1 MLRVVYDDV
10 SDLPG
15 YRELGQPARFG
26 PGFHG
31 EEVEE
36 AQAFRWMGE
45 EGRLDFVPP
54 DGGDG
59 GDGGDGD
66 DGDEAEARF
75 LELEVF
81 SPFFDLTQTLA
92 FELPEGGEL
101 ASVVPLVHG
110 WAPVSVA
117 VPAGA
122 TGATLRVSK
131 LLPAAHHPADP
142 RALGV
147 RVRRPHL
154 HGDAA
159 RHAVIE
165 RQQSNAVL
173 NLDEMLA
180 GKTELR
186 STPPVLGIDLH
197 GVCNVKPPCVYC
209 EWDGSKALEGDAV
222 DTPFTRQ
229 TVEEWGPFFDHSVSL
244 VNCSIGE
251 PFMMKDTLDDLLD
264 AFGEQGKTLEMTTN
278 GQILTDKNIEKLL
291 GRKIH
296 LYISLDA
303 GTADTYAK
311 LRNDKFDRILGNLRR
326 LIAAKGGRAGLPKVH
341 LVFMP
346 MRVNVHELEDF
357 VRLCADLGV
366 DRMVLRPLNY
376 SESSGLDWERN
387 GHHFVYGEELLPW
400 DELVRVSGRAAEL
413 ARRFDVPLA
422 DQLGFG
428 GGLAEQFPEEF
439 ERGRREATG
448 EAAAAAEVEEPE
460 PQAAEATEPSADAVP
475 AGAPDDVPEARPDAL
490 PDGGPDAGPLPSL
503 GEDRLPLCIEPWKSL
518 YILRRGVLPCCY
530 GAAPLA
536 PMEEYRETWNS
547 PTLQAIRRDLA
558 AGRFHDYC
566 LSSESCPIVRKAAHQ
581 KGLGG
586 SERTV
591 ITAEAVWHKIDR
603 LGFGVPGRLMRPFKR
618 PLRAV
623 ARRVGALLSS

>member
-1 MLRVVYDDV
+1 M
-10 SDLPG
+10 
-15 YRELGQPARFG
+15 
-26 PGFHG
+26 
-31 EEVEE
+31 
-36 AQAFRWMGE
+36 
-45 EGRLDFVPP
+45 
-54 DGGDG
+54 
-59 GDGGDGD
+59 
-66 DGDEAEARF
+66 
-75 LELEVF
+75 
-81 SPFFDLTQTLA
+81 
-92 FELPEGGEL
+92 
-101 ASVVPLVHG
+101 HG
-110 WAPVSVA
+110 WAPVSVRL
-117 VPAGA
+117 PAGA

-142 RALGV
+142 RTLGV
-147 RVRRPHL
+147 RVRRPRV

-165 RQQSNAVL
+165 QQRSNAVL
-173 NLDEMLA
+173 NLDELLA
-180 GKTELR
+180 GRTELR

-209 EWDGSKALEGDAV
+209 EWDGSKAMEGDAV
-222 DTPFTRQ
+222 DTPFTRE
-229 TVEEWGPFFDHSVSL
+229 TLEEWGEFFDHSVDL

-251 PFMMKDTLDDLLD
+251 PFMMKDTLDELLD
-264 AFGEQGKTLEMTTN
+264 VFGAQGKTLEMTTN

-326 LIAAKGGRAGLPKVH
+326 LIAAKGGRDGLPKVH

-346 MRVNVHELEDF
+346 MKVNVHELEDF
-357 VRLCADLGV
+357 VRLCADLGA
-366 DRMVLRPLNY
+366 DRMVLRPLNF
-376 SESSGLDWERN
+376 SESSELDWERN
-387 GHHFVYGEELLPW
+387 GHHFVYGDELLPW
-400 DELVRVSGRAAEL
+400 EELVRVSGRAAEL
-413 ARRFDVPLA
+413 ARRYDVPLA

-428 GGLAEQFPEEF
+428 GDLSDQFPEEF
-439 ERGRREATG
+439 ERGRREAAGEEPVAAGAPT
-448 EAAAAAEVEEPE
+448 EAASDAAPEAEVEPE
-460 PQAAEATEPSADAVP
+460 PVAVADA
-475 AGAPDDVPEARPDAL
+475 E
-490 PDGGPDAGPLPSL
+490 PLPSL

-566 LSSESCPIVRKAAHQ
+566 LSSESCPIVRRAAHQ
-581 KGLGG
+581 EGLGG

-591 ITAEAVWHKIDR
+591 LAAEAAWRKIDR
-603 LGFGVPGRLMRPFKR
+603 LGFGVPGRLMRPFKG
-618 PLRAV
+618 PLRAI
-623 ARRVGALLSS
+623 ARRAGRLFSS